1 MGNKTSKV
9 YETLKGLKLRVILES
24 IIIGVGAGFVISL
37 YRLILDYLDG
47 YTKAAYAFMDANK
60 IYIILGMIVLAIM
73 GYIVG
78 RLVENDG
85 MISGSGIPQVEGILT
100 GYFEVSPVR
109 ILITKFIGGV
119 IAIGG
124 GLSLGIEGP
133 SIQLG
138 ASVGQIISK
147 LFKRI
152 KLEERFLLTSGA
164 GAGLS
169 AAFNAPLAGAMFAM
183 EEVHKN
189 FSPIILLSA
198 IAAAVSSDLVTWI
211 FFGSKPILDTH
222 ALSVI
227 PFEDYTLLIA
237 LGIILGFAGAFYN
250 LVLLKTQ
257 DLYKKIKAKLRYRM
271 MIPFMFALVFGLTM
285 PQILG
290 GGNDLIN
297 NILVNGMAIKVA
309 IMLLVF
315 KFIFSMISFSSDSP
329 GGILF
334 PLLTL
339 GALVGVAFGDISVT
353 YFGLSQGLLMNF
365 ILIAMAGMFS
375 SIVRAPLTGL
385 ILVCEMSGNFSQL
398 GAVAVVCGV
407 AFLVA
412 DLIGSKPIYE
422 SLLERRIKANTG
434 MIVGDGSEKVLVK
447 YIVHLGTPIV
457 GKKLKDIK
465 LPDGALMVSVERSG
479 SDIIPNGNTMIR
491 AGDYVVAIVSE
502 DKEANLRTYLE
513 KLCEKEDVN

>member
-1 MGNKTSKV
+1 
-9 YETLKGLKLRVILES
+9 
-24 IIIGVGAGFVISL
+24 
-37 YRLILDYLDG
+37 
-47 YTKAAYAFMDANK
+47 
-60 IYIILGMIVLAIM
+60 
-73 GYIVG
+73 
-78 RLVENDG
+78 
-85 MISGSGIPQVEGILT
+85 
-100 GYFEVSPVR
+100 
-109 ILITKFIGGV
+109 
-119 IAIGG
+119 
-124 GLSLGIEGP
+124 
-133 SIQLG
+133 
-138 ASVGQIISK
+138 
-147 LFKRI
+147 
-152 KLEERFLLTSGA
+152 
-164 GAGLS
+164 
-169 AAFNAPLAGAMFAM
+169 
-183 EEVHKN
+183 
-189 FSPIILLSA
+189 
-198 IAAAVSSDLVTWI
+198 
-211 FFGSKPILDTH
+211 
-222 ALSVI
+222 
-227 PFEDYTLLIA
+227 
-237 LGIILGFAGAFYN
+237 
-250 LVLLKTQ
+250 
-257 DLYKKIKAKLRYRM
+257 
-271 MIPFMFALVFGLTM
+271 MFALVFGLTM

-513 KLCEKEDVN
+513 KLCEKEDVD